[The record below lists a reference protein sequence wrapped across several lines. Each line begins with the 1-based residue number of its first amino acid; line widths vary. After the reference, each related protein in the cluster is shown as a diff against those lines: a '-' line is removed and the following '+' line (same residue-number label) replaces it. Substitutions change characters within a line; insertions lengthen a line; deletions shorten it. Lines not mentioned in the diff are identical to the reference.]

1 MSKLFLALSF
11 ILLAQCSIV
20 PGWPDAI
27 RCGGDN
33 TGAEAA
39 TFFLHGG
46 SKHKAYH
53 YRQVW
58 IA

>member
-11 ILLAQCSIV
+11 ILMARCSIV

-33 TGAEAA
+33 SCCDAA

-46 SKHKAYH
+46 SKHNAYH
-53 YRQVW
+53 YRQVYSG
-58 IA
+58 

>member
-1 MSKLFLALSF
+1 MNKL
-11 ILLAQCSIV
+11 LLAMSFLLFAGCSII

-33 TGAEAA
+33 TCCDFA

-46 SKHKAYH
+46 NKN
-53 YRQVW
+53 
-58 IA
+58 